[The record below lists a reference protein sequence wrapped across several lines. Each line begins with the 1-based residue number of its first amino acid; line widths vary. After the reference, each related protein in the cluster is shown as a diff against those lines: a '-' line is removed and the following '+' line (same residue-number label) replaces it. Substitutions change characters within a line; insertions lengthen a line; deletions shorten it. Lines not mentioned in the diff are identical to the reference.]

1 MGYGGGG
8 SGGGGSGGSGG
19 SGGGSGASGGSGY
32 RRVGDDRTANLKVNN
47 ITSRD
52 GKRGTDVDGIV
63 EVNTTAHFIPP
74 SGTTAER
81 GSRGRGVFA
90 GGYSPGASPFA
101 VVNTIDYVTIA
112 TLGNASD
119 FGDLTQARNAFA
131 PAASSTRGVF
141 GGGKTAP
148 LAFANLQSTID
159 YIEIQS
165 TGNAFDFGDLNDTLG
180 RPSATSDSTRV
191 VFAGGYNQQGNP
203 NFFVPAELQYIT
215 IASKGNAATFG
226 TQFFGRYSMGAAA
239 SPTRAV
245 YFGGGYESSPGTV
258 TNLNIIDYVT
268 IQTLG
273 DAKDFGDLTEQS
285 RMIASCSNST
295 RGLRAAGLA
304 PTRVNT
310 IDYVTMASTGD
321 AINFGD
327 LSYVNHYPFA
337 CSSSTRGLF
346 AGGFTNPASVNTI
359 EYVTIA
365 TTANASDF
373 GDLTRQGSH
382 GGATSDSHGGLG

>member
-1 MGYGGGG
+1 MSEFRIDQIKSQDATRGPDVAG
-8 SGGGGSGGSGG
+8 
-19 SGGGSGASGGSGY
+19 
-32 RRVGDDRTANLKVNN
+32 
-47 ITSRD
+47 ITTFT
-52 GKRGTDVDGIV
+52 GTSGIV
-63 EVNTTAHFIPP
+63 MP
-74 SGTTAER
+74 SGNTAYR
-81 GSRGRGVFA
+81 GGRGRGVFG

-101 VVNTIDYVTIA
+101 VVNTVDYVTIA
-112 TLGNASD
+112 TTGNASD
-119 FGDLTQARNAFA
+119 FGDLTQART
-131 PAASSTRGVF
+131 AAAGASSSTRGVF
-141 GGGKTAP
+141 GGGKIAP
-148 LAFANLQSTID
+148 LAFADIQSTID

-165 TGNAFDFGDLNDTLG
+165 TGHAFDFGDLNDTLG
-180 RPSATSDSTRV
+180 RPSAASDNTRAV
-191 VFAGGYNQQGNP
+191 YAGGYNQLTAP
-203 NFFVPAELQYIT
+203 NFHVPAELQYVT

-226 TQFFGRYSMGAAA
+226 TQFFGRYSMCGAA

-268 IQTLG
+268 IQTFG

-285 RMIASCSNST
+285 RMVASCSNST

-327 LSYVNHYPFA
+327 LSYASNFLFA

-346 AGGFTNPASVNTI
+346 AGGYTNPASVNTI
-359 EYVTIA
+359 EKVEIA
-365 TTANASDF
+365 STADSTDF
-373 GDLTRQGSH
+373 GDLTVLKSH
-382 GGATSDSHGGLG
+382 GTAVSDSHGGLG

>member
-8 SGGGGSGGSGG
+8 GGGGGSGGS
-19 SGGGSGASGGSGY
+19 GGSGASGGSGY

-81 GSRGRGVFA
+81 GSKGRGVFG
-90 GGYSPGASPFA
+90 GGYSPGASPYA

-119 FGDLTQARNAFA
+119 FGDLTQARTAYGS
-131 PAASSTRGVF
+131 AASSTRGVF
-141 GGGKTAP
+141 GGGKIAP

-180 RPSATSDSTRV
+180 RPSATSDNTRA
-191 VFAGGYNQQGNP
+191 VFAGGYNQLTAP
-203 NFFVPAELQYIT
+203 LFHVPADLQYIT
-215 IASKGNAATFG
+215 ISTKGNAATFG

-273 DAKDFGDLTEQS
+273 DAKDFGDLTEKS
-285 RMIASCSNST
+285 RMIASCANST

-346 AGGFTNPASVNTI
+346 AGGYTDPASVNTI
-359 EYVTIA
+359 EKVEIATIA
-365 TTANASDF
+365 NATDF
-373 GDLTRQGSH
+373 GDLTGQRSH
-382 GGATSDSHGGLG
+382 GDATSDSHGGLG

>member
-1 MGYGGGG
+1 M
-8 SGGGGSGGSGG
+8 SEI
-19 SGGGSGASGGSGY
+19 
-32 RRVGDDRTANLKVNN
+32 KVNN
-47 ITSRD
+47 IQSL
-52 GKRGTDVDGIV
+52 
-63 EVNTTAHFIPP
+63 
-74 SGTTAER
+74 SGTNGPVISGIATMVSSGAMTLPR
-81 GSRGRGVFA
+81 GDTSYRGGRGRGVFG
-90 GGYSPGASPFA
+90 GGYSPGASPYV

-119 FGDLTQARNAFA
+119 FGDLTQARTAYGS
-131 PAASSTRGVF
+131 AASSTRGVF
-141 GGGKTAP
+141 GGGKITP

-180 RPSATSDSTRV
+180 RPSATSDNTRA
-191 VFAGGYNQQGNP
+191 VFAGGYNQLTAP
-203 NFFVPAELQYIT
+203 LFHAPADLQYIT
-215 IASKGNAATFG
+215 ISTKGNAATFG

-245 YFGGGYESSPGTV
+245 YFGGGYESSPGTA

-273 DAKDFGDLTEQS
+273 DAKDFGDLTEKS
-285 RMIASCSNST
+285 RMVASCANST

-346 AGGFTNPASVNTI
+346 AGGYTNPASVNTI
-359 EYVTIA
+359 EKVEIATIA
-365 TTANASDF
+365 NATDF
-373 GDLTRQGSH
+373 GDLTGQRSH
-382 GGATSDSHGGLG
+382 GAATSDSHGGLG

>member
-1 MGYGGGG
+1 M
-8 SGGGGSGGSGG
+8 SEI
-19 SGGGSGASGGSGY
+19 
-32 RRVGDDRTANLKVNN
+32 KVNN
-47 ITSRD
+47 IQSL
-52 GKRGTDVDGIV
+52 
-63 EVNTTAHFIPP
+63 
-74 SGTTAER
+74 SGTNGPVVSGITTMASSGAMTLPRGNTAYR
-81 GSRGRGVFA
+81 GGRGRGVFG
-90 GGYSPGASPFA
+90 GGYSPGASPYV

-119 FGDLTQARNAFA
+119 FGDLTQARTAYGS
-131 PAASSTRGVF
+131 AASSTRGVF
-141 GGGKTAP
+141 GGGKIAP

-159 YIEIQS
+159 Y
-165 TGNAFDFGDLNDTLG
+165 GDLNDTLG
-180 RPSATSDSTRV
+180 RPSATSDNTRA
-191 VFAGGYNQQGNP
+191 VFAGGYNQLTAP
-203 NFFVPAELQYIT
+203 LFHAPADLQYIT
-215 IASKGNAATFG
+215 ISTKGNTATFG

-273 DAKDFGDLTEQS
+273 DAKDFGDLTEKS
-285 RMIASCSNST
+285 RMVASCANST

-337 CSSSTRGLF
+337 CSSPTRGLF
-346 AGGFTNPASVNTI
+346 AGGYTNPASVNTI
-359 EYVTIA
+359 EKVEIATIA
-365 TTANASDF
+365 NATDF
-373 GDLTRQGSH
+373 GDLTGQRSH
-382 GGATSDSHGGLG
+382 GAATSDSHGGLG